1 MIPDNQPSNIEIP
14 LRDGS
19 VAEVRPISP
28 DDRGLLAEGLSRMS
42 EQSRFARF
50 GTGISS
56 LSDAELRYLTEVDQ
70 VSHVAWGA
78 TIDDEP
84 AGVGRYILEGGAD
97 AEIAITVVD
106 RYQRRGLGRV
116 LFEALSAS
124 ARAAGVHAFTFS
136 IEPWNRSVLRMLPGV
151 SIELDE
157 GDGMLTGRVEV
168 AEIPPGEHE
177 QDFVELLDRRRQGW
191 WPAL

>member
-1 MIPDNQPSNIEIP
+1 MNQDHEPSTIEIS
-14 LRDGS
+14 LRDGT
-19 VAEVRPISP
+19 VAEMRPISP
-28 DDRGLLAEGLSRMS
+28 EDRGLLAEGLSRMS

-50 GTGISS
+50 GTGVSS
-56 LSDAELRYLTEVDQ
+56 LSDSELRYLTEVDQ

-84 AGVGRYILEGGAD
+84 AGVGRYILAGGSE

-106 RYQRRGLGRV
+106 RYQLRGLGRL
-116 LFEALSAS
+116 LFEALAAS
-124 ARAAGVHAFTFS
+124 ARAAGVSAFTFS

-157 GDGMLTGRVEV
+157 ADGMLTGGVDL
-168 AEIPPGEHE
+168 AEIPPGDHD
-177 QDFVELLDRRRQGW
+177 QDFVDLLDRCRQGW
-191 WPAL
+191 PAP